1 MIGLLTLF
9 LSLEIVNGDGGGSSI
24 SSIPKVVGSQ
34 SATLVV

>member
-9 LSLEIVNGDGGGSSI
+9 LSLKIVKGDGGGTSI
-24 SSIPKVVGSQ
+24 TSFPKVVGSQ